1 MVPVKDRPTF
11 LALLRVAFFRVS
23 FVVLVCVVV
32 GVRKAQSCIRLSYLG
47 AARALIYS
55 HGGWR
60 PRKEILLNC
69 NYLGVD
75 PA

>member
-11 LALLRVAFFRVS
+11 LALLMVAFFRVS
-23 FVVLVCVVV
+23 FVILVCVVV

-55 HGGWR
+55 RGG
-60 PRKEILLNC
+60 E
-69 NYLGVD
+69 LGIRIVGICMVN
-75 PA
+75 PSVRS